1 MSEIVVATLLATLII
16 FLLLGGIVTV
26 VLISHRRA
34 ENDRRQI
41 SKLELDYQKE
51 LRTIE
56 SEVREETMA
65 HIASELHDNIGQL
78 LTFIKLQLEK
88 EKLRQ
93 PELESR
99 LEPVSETLSQTITQV
114 RLLSHSLNQDYIG
127 DSGIQKAIAQE
138 ADRLQSLGRLQIEFH
153 TDTVEPSLSRD
164 ARTVAFRLF
173 QEALNN
179 ALKHADA
186 SQLDITLNGQE
197 GFYLELRDNGK
208 GFDSRLAM
216 LTADGMGLRNMP
228 RRAALAG
235 LNCRVDSNPGE
246 GCIFRVS
253 L

>member
-1 MSEIVVATLLATLII
+1 MSEIVFATFLVTLVIFILLA
-16 FLLLGGIVTV
+16 GIVAII
-26 VLISHRRA
+26 LISHRRA

-56 SEVREETMA
+56 SEVREETME

-93 PELESR
+93 PDLETR
-99 LEPVSETLSQTITQV
+99 LEPVSDTLSKTITQV
-114 RLLSHSLNQDYIG
+114 RLLSHSLNHEVIS
-127 DSGIQKAIAQE
+127 DSGLQKAIAKE
-138 ADRLQSLGRLQIEFH
+138 AERLQSLGRLKVRFES
-153 TDTVEPSLSRD
+153 DAVEPSLSRD
-164 ARTVAFRLF
+164 AKTVAFRLF

-186 SQLDITLNGQE
+186 TELEIRLTGRK

-208 GFDSRLAM
+208 GFDSSLAEI
-216 LTADGMGLRNMP
+216 ASDGMGLKNMP

-253 L
+253 Q